1 MWERSEKWNLTDL
14 VIFNIKIDLK
24 NYLNS
29 IWKKSNRLGQQL
41 KLFVDIGDRWNDF
54 QSILQTPQEMLK
66 QWVKDA
72 KSHIKISY
80 IKRCVLKIADTS
92 LVQIQ

>member
-1 MWERSEKWNLTDL
+1 MKNLKLFCHIWYWNWLEKLCTP
-14 VIFNIKIDLK
+14 FEKK
-24 NYLNS
+24 NN
-29 IWKKSNRLGQQL
+29 KLGQQL
-41 KLFVDIGDRWNDF
+41 ELFVGIGDRWNDF
-54 QSILQTPQEMLK
+54 TSISQTPQEMLK

>member
-1 MWERSEKWNLTDL
+1 M
-14 VIFNIKIDLK
+14 
-24 NYLNS
+24 
-29 IWKKSNRLGQQL
+29 
-41 KLFVDIGDRWNDF
+41 DIGDRWNDF

-80 IKRCVLKIADTS
+80 IKRCVIKRADTS

>member
-1 MWERSEKWNLTDL
+1 M
-14 VIFNIKIDLK
+14 
-24 NYLNS
+24 
-29 IWKKSNRLGQQL
+29 
-41 KLFVDIGDRWNDF
+41 DIGDRWNDF

-92 LVQIQ
+92 LVQTQ